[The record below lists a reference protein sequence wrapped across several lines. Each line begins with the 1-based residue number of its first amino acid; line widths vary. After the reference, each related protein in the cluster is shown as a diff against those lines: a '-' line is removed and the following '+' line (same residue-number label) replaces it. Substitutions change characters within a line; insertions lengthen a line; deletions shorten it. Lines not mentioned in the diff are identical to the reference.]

1 MMQQDWEELK
11 KLAVKFEIAAHQ
23 DFTPNV
29 LAAGKVLRDE
39 AKRRAP
45 VRTGYLRA
53 NITTKKAGK
62 NGADVIS
69 AAPYAAYVE
78 YGTSKMAPR
87 SHMRPA
93 IEASI
98 DDMVAAIVDGVELV

>member
-1 MMQQDWEELK
+1 MMEQDWEELK
-11 KLAVKFEIAAHQ
+11 KLSVTFQVAAKH
-23 DFTPNV
+23 DFSPQV
-29 LAAGKVLRDE
+29 LAAGKILRDE

-45 VRTGYLRA
+45 VRTGFLRSK
-53 NITTKKAGK
+53 ITAKKAGR

-78 YGTSKMAPR
+78 FGTSKMAPR

-93 IEASI
+93 IDATM
-98 DDMVAAIVDGVELV
+98 DDMVATIIEGVEL

>member
-1 MMQQDWEELK
+1 MHQDWEELK
-11 KLAVKFEIAAHQ
+11 NLAVKFEIAAHQ

-29 LAAGKVLRDE
+29 LAAAKVLRDE

-45 VRTGYLRA
+45 VRTGYLRS
-53 NITTKKAGK
+53 NITAKKAGK

-78 YGTSKMAPR
+78 FGTSKMAPR

-93 IEASI
+93 IEATI
-98 DDMVAAIVDGVELV
+98 DDMAATIIEGVEIL

>member
-1 MMQQDWEELK
+1 MMEQDWEEMK
-11 KLAVKFEIAAHQ
+11 KLAVTFQVAAAH
-23 DFTPNV
+23 DFSPQV
-29 LAAGKVLRDE
+29 LAAGKMLRDE

-45 VRTGYLRA
+45 VRTGFLRSK
-53 NITTKKAGK
+53 ITAKKAGR

-78 YGTSKMAPR
+78 FGTSKMAPR

-93 IEASI
+93 IDATM
-98 DDMVAAIVDGVELV
+98 DDMVATIIEGVEL

>member
-1 MMQQDWEELK
+1 MIQQDWEEMK
-11 KLAVKFEIAAHQ
+11 KLAVTFQVAAAH
-23 DFTPNV
+23 DFSPQV
-29 LAAGKVLRDE
+29 LAAGKILRDE

-45 VRTGYLRA
+45 VRTGYLRS
-53 NITTKKAGK
+53 NITAAKAGK
-62 NGADVIS
+62 NAADVIS

-93 IEASI
+93 IEATI
-98 DDMVAAIVDGVELV
+98 DDMAAAIIEGVEL